1 MEEALVELELSIKPD
16 KIKEILLDQNLVFN
30 WTKIQRIIL
39 HAKAWATSI
48 ISVD

>member
-16 KIKEILLDQNLVFN
+16 KIKEILLDQDLVFN
-30 WTKIQRIIL
+30 WTKIQRIIFKGL
-39 HAKAWATSI
+39 ATSI